1 MRCLAGL
8 VIGPTEY
15 ISLDLLFL
23 YRNVPYNGGTFQGW
37 IKSHSQRDVSTPSG
51 EREGYQRGE
60 GCQSPSYR
68 YLISVLGIQWREK
81 KKRKRKR
88 YD

>member
-15 ISLDLLFL
+15 ISMDLLFL

-51 EREGYQRGE
+51 ERA
-60 GCQSPSYR
+60 
-68 YLISVLGIQWREK
+68 
-81 KKRKRKR
+81 
-88 YD
+88 